1 MLFVFYIR
9 AHTHTHTHRERE
21 RERTALP
28 FSHMTPT
35 LVGSSS
41 SSRRLASTLCNASFV
56 TNNNSAGRPWQ
67 GPGANCNRIQ
77 SRRRRRSRR
86 CNGLCVRRNCKH
98 STTDCSTALR
108 GEKWARRLCYRHR
121 ASRRAG
127 GKEREIEEKHADRLF
142 SRPANN
148 RQKTT
153 RRKKKSRPSE

>member
-1 MLFVFYIR
+1 MQLVFIHAR
-9 AHTHTHTHRERE
+9 TH
-21 RERTALP
+21 RTALP
-28 FSHMTPT
+28 FPRITHHPPRAVEQLKAT
-35 LVGSSS
+35 
-41 SSRRLASTLCNASFV
+41 RSTLCDASFV
-56 TNNNSAGRPWQ
+56 TNNNTAGRPWQ